1 MSRNMRD
8 MSHVGYDTKLS
19 ILQALQKFTVR
30 YSLYVKAIT
39 ILSPILFISGRIVAG
54 AVSNGSSL

>member
-19 ILQALQKFTVR
+19 ILHALQRCTVR

-39 ILSPILFISGRIVAG
+39 ILSPILFISRWVVAG
-54 AVSNGSSL
+54 AVLKGSIL